1 MENAIR
7 VERLSKRFGAVVA
20 RGPLDFDVG
29 VGEVLGHLGPNGG
42 QDHDDSAAAWHA
54 ASYPWQGPRSSAW
67 MRHCGRA
74 HRRRARRGRNQPVAL
89 AHLIAS

>member
-7 VERLSKRFGAVVA
+7 VERLSERFGAVVA

-54 ASYPWQGPRSSAW
+54 GSYPWQGHDLRPGCDTVAAPTA
-67 MRHCGRA
+67 GA
-74 HRRRARRGRNQPVAL
+74 HVAGGTSRWPSL
-89 AHLIAS
+89 T